1 LFSTLDILGALLHHL
16 GYTRLVLAN
25 QLSQFITIPIRNM
38 IDTSLHDL
46 RDIKPPRRRPCPYHT
61 GHLGYWICYCESLRQ
76 KVFRA
81 NLCTKDVPYCKM
93 LRKGILKGCDNS
105 NSIRLSAFFVIIH
118 VTLRFSKEL
127 ERYSPS
133 YIHAYGMAKLALD
146 HYKWFQ
152 STGLHYVPFYSCLS
166 KKD

>member
-1 LFSTLDILGALLHHL
+1 
-16 GYTRLVLAN
+16 
-25 QLSQFITIPIRNM
+25 
-38 IDTSLHDL
+38 
-46 RDIKPPRRRPCPYHT
+46 
-61 GHLGYWICYCESLRQ
+61 
-76 KVFRA
+76 
-81 NLCTKDVPYCKM
+81 M

-166 KKD
+166 QKGLTIRKMSDHHYEHCRRAQF